1 MATNANALTVV
12 DRVEQS
18 SALMMLD
25 ARGQALVD
33 LLPDAAAATRF
44 RRVVIQALI
53 KNPELLECTPES
65 VVLSV
70 FEAAAQGLEPTGAA
84 GGAHL
89 VPYNVKVQKNPDRYE
104 KRAQLIPDYR
114 GVIRL
119 VTKPPSEVLSL
130 EARVVKEGDEF
141 RYQLGTEAFVEHVP
155 SLLPGR
161 SERAT
166 THVYAIAR
174 LKNGASI
181 PDVEDRAG
189 IERVRARGGRGGGFS
204 PWATDWDEMGK
215 KTIIKRISKVLPVR
229 PEIRSI
235 LVREDELSGGDPD
248 VAGGEPSTPRGPTKA
263 SRLATRLVGSSG
275 PAADETTATPSEPEV
290 AEGQVRED
298 PTWMQGAPVA
308 EPTEAEQVAT
318 ETPAATAVDVDL
330 ATLLRDTAAASGM
343 KGPMTEPQRARLVEL
358 LGGLNGTGVV
368 PIALTAIWG
377 EEAAKTLTAAQV
389 QSLLNAAESVGA
401 EVFVEQFRAVAE
413 RAKAA
418 A

>member
-1 MATNANALTVV
+1 MAATTTALTVV
-12 DRVEQS
+12 ERVEQS
-18 SALMMLD
+18 KALMMLD
-25 ARGQALVD
+25 ARGQGLVD

-53 KNPELLECTPES
+53 KNPELLDCTPDS

-89 VPYNVKVQKNPDRYE
+89 VPYNVKVSKSPDHYE

-141 RYQLGTEAFVEHVP
+141 SYELGTEAFVHHIP
-155 SLLPGR
+155 SLAPGR
-161 SERAT
+161 SEKAT

-215 KTIIKRISKVLPVR
+215 KTIIKRIAKVLPVR

-235 LVREDELSGGDPD
+235 LVREDELSGEPD
-248 VAGGEPSTPRGPTKA
+248 VAGEDPTPRGPTRA
-263 SRLATRLVGSSG
+263 SRLAARLATST
-275 PAADETTATPSEPEV
+275 PATADESADPGEGVED
-290 AEGQVRED
+290 GQVRED
-298 PTWMQGAPVA
+298 PSWMAGTAADAPTATEQPALAAAPV
-308 EPTEAEQVAT
+308 VG
-318 ETPAATAVDVDL
+318 VDV
-330 ATLLRDTAAASGM
+330 AELLRDSATASGM
-343 KGPMTEPQRARLVEL
+343 QGPITEPQKARLGAIL
-358 LGGLNGTGVV
+358 AGLRGAGVV
-368 PIALTAIWG
+368 TVAIDALWG
-377 EEAAKTLTAAQV
+377 EGAWRDLTAAQG
-389 QSLLNAAESVGA
+389 QALLNVADSMGNEEFLSSI
-401 EVFVEQFRAVAE
+401 RSLAE
-413 RAKAA
+413 RARSAA